1 MIIEKSKNK
10 LGFSLHD
17 LNPDNEIQSNIISIP
32 NQSFYI
38 MPSYF
43 DTLLTYN
50 TTHYTSLGVFPISNR
65 FSYFDKALNL
75 EPNNIDT
82 QRLLHPNTCWFLSDE
97 DLYIGKNARITF
109 TNDLFLSSNNYRAK
123 IYLDDFLGETQIQSY
138 NFRFFTEDQSVEIFT
153 SSSQDDKFGDNL
165 TININKIDD
174 NFNKTTI
181 SKLSF
186 DNLGNILIQSNL
198 DSNPKSIYFNKNN
211 LEIKTNNLNIFSDE
225 GININGVV
233 KINTDID
240 FRNKKFTQTDK
251 VLVLGGPGTDPGVLS
266 VIGFLTIKIHGEDYK
281 IPLVEPIQQ

>member
-17 LNPDNEIQSNIISIP
+17 LNPDNEIQSSIISIP

-50 TTHYTSLGVFPISNR
+50 TTHYTRLGVFPISNR

-82 QRLLHPNTCWFLSDE
+82 QRLFHPNTCSFLSDD

-153 SSSQDDKFGDNL
+153 LSSQEDKFGDNL
-165 TININKIDD
+165 TININKVDE

-181 SKLSF
+181 SKLFF
-186 DNLGNILIQSNL
+186 DNLGNITIQSNL
-198 DSNPKSIYFNKNN
+198 NTNPKSISFNKDN
-211 LEIKTNNLNIFSDE
+211 LEIRSDVLNIVSNKEINVD
-225 GININGVV
+225 GII
-233 KINTDID
+233 KFKKDID
-240 FRNKKFTQTDK
+240 FRNNKFSKTTIE
-251 VLVLGGPGTDPGVLS
+251 LGGPGDATGVLK
-266 VIGFLTIKIHGEDYK
+266 VKGFLTIKINGEDYK
-281 IPLVEPIQQ
+281 IPLVEPM

>member
-1 MIIEKSKNK
+1 MIIERNKNK
-10 LGFSLHD
+10 LGFSLCD
-17 LNPDNEIQSNIISIP
+17 LNPDNEIKSNIISIP

-50 TTHYTSLGVFPISNR
+50 TTSYTKLGILPISNK

-82 QRLLHPNTCWFLSDE
+82 QRLFHPNTCNFLNDD
-97 DLYIGKNARITF
+97 DLYIGKNARILF

-153 SSSQDDKFGDNL
+153 SSSQEDKFGDNL
-165 TININKIDD
+165 TININKIDE

-186 DNLGNILIQSNL
+186 DNFGNIMIQSNL
-198 DSNPKSIYFNKNN
+198 DTNPKSIFFNKDN
-211 LEIKTNNLNIFSDE
+211 LEIKSDVLNIVGNKE
-225 GININGVV
+225 ININGII
-233 KINTDID
+233 KFNNDID
-240 FRNKKFTQTDK
+240 FRNGKFSSDNIQ
-251 VLVLGGPGTDPGVLS
+251 LGGPGNAPTVLY
-266 VIGFLTIKIHGEDYK
+266 VKGFLKIKINGEEYK
-281 IPLVEPIQQ
+281 IPLVEKPQI

>member
-1 MIIEKSKNK
+1 MIIEKNKNK
-10 LGFSLHD
+10 LGFSLYD
-17 LNPDNEIQSNIISIP
+17 LNPDNETQSNIISIP

-50 TTHYTSLGVFPISNR
+50 TTHYTRLGVFPISNR

-82 QRLLHPNTCWFLSDE
+82 QRLFHPNTCWFLNDE

-153 SSSQDDKFGDNL
+153 SSSQDDKFGNNL

-211 LEIKTNNLNIFSDE
+211 LEIKTNNLNIFSNE

-240 FRNKKFTQTDK
+240 FRNKKFTQTTK
-251 VLVLGGPGTDPGVLS
+251 AIVLGGPGTDPGVLE
-266 VIGFLTIKIHGEDYK
+266 VKGFLTIKINGEDYK
-281 IPLVEPIQQ
+281 IPLVEQI

>member
-1 MIIEKSKNK
+1 MIIEKNKNK
-10 LGFSLHD
+10 LGFSLYD

-50 TTHYTSLGVFPISNR
+50 TTYYTRLGVFPISNR

-82 QRLLHPNTCWFLSDE
+82 QRLFHPNTCWFLNDD

-123 IYLDDFLGETQIQSY
+123 MYLDDFFGEVQIQSY

-153 SSSQDDKFGDNL
+153 SSSNYDKFGDNL
-165 TININKIDD
+165 TININKIDE

-186 DNLGNILIQSNL
+186 DNFGNILMQSNL
-198 DSNPKSIYFNKNN
+198 DSNPKSIYFTKDS
-211 LEIKTNNLNIFSDE
+211 LEIRSDVLNIISNKE
-225 GININGVV
+225 INIDGVI
-233 KINTDID
+233 KFKKDID
-240 FRNKKFTQTDK
+240 FRNNNFSEKTIE
-251 VLVLGGPGTDPGVLS
+251 LGGPGDAPTALT
-266 VIGFLTIKIHGEDYK
+266 IKGFLTIKINGKNYK
-281 IPLVEPIQQ
+281 IPLAE